1 MGHEDMN
8 QLPVISEGRFVE
20 PLLVEDSAD
29 SSRSLRL
36 AFVFCSIPR

>member
-8 QLPVISEGRFVE
+8 QLPVISDGRFVE
-20 PLLVEDSAD
+20 PLLAEDSAD
-29 SSRSLRL
+29 SIRSLRL